1 MPLCIEGRGIMNVG
15 LLPFLAFA
23 IVASATP
30 GPNNIMVM
38 ATAATYGLRAT
49 VPLILGVA
57 LGFGFMVAVIGLG
70 IARPLA
76 AHSTLHEALR
86 WVGAAWLLLLAWKIA
101 RAKPLP
107 EAAEQRRAGS
117 PVGFWAAWGLQ
128 WVNPKAWVM
137 ALATVTT
144 YTTPGCDLTFQVL
157 VLAAILVL
165 VSLPAVGG
173 WALLGAHARRHIR
186 SPRRMRIFNLVM
198 GLLLATSV
206 IPAVLE

>member
-1 MPLCIEGRGIMNVG
+1 MPLCIGGRGIMNVG

-30 GPNNIMVM
+30 GPNNIMVL

-76 AHSTLHEALR
+76 AHAALHEALR

-101 RAKPLP
+101 RAKPP
-107 EAAEQRRAGS
+107 SEAVEQRAGR
-117 PVGFWAAWGLQ
+117 PVGFWGACGFQ

-137 ALATVTT
+137 ALATATT
-144 YTTPGCDLTFQVL
+144 YTTPGRDLTFQVL

-173 WALLGAHARRHIR
+173 WALLGARASRHIR

-198 GLLLATSV
+198 GLLLAVSV